1 MQFELPGSFLKDEF
15 RTQIGATRF
24 ISPEIVENDVRGD
37 IQRQE
42 DNFRNM
48 AGELLKILDARK
60 EELPLDL
67 AVLLEDKREAA
78 NEVAGALKELANYA
92 DGFIIREGL
101 FQEYH
106 AFALDALTM
115 RSFEELTN
123 YGDSLL
129 NALIKLP

>member
-42 DNFRNM
+42 ENFRNM
-48 AGELLKILDARK
+48 AGELLKILDARQF
-60 EELPLDL
+60 
-67 AVLLEDKREAA
+67 
-78 NEVAGALKELANYA
+78 G
-92 DGFIIREGL
+92 
-101 FQEYH
+101 
-106 AFALDALTM
+106 
-115 RSFEELTN
+115 N